1 MGGQVGRVAWYRFRA
16 TLRRRGGG
24 YLAIVL
30 LIGLTGGIAMG
41 SLAAARRTQSSFGTF
56 LASTSPSD
64 LDLAAYAPDLT
75 RELMRMPGVQG
86 VRSALQSVNVF
97 PLGPGG
103 AAIFPP
109 AYLSGEA
116 APVGSIDGE
125 YFDQDRVT
133 VTAGRMADPDTADQ
147 FVATAQAARFLGW
160 HVGEV
165 IPMGVYT
172 NAQLN
177 AAAFGTTKVKP
188 RRRLRMRLVG
198 TVVFNNEVVLDEIDR
213 LPSFVLF
220 TPALTRP
227 FSAGLNYRQYGL
239 RLSDGARGVP
249 AVEREI
255 VEALPPRTTYFT
267 RTAALAAGALALAVV
282 VAVLPGEAAARANP
296 STALRSA

>member
-1 MGGQVGRVAWYRFRA
+1 
-16 TLRRRGGG
+16 
-24 YLAIVL
+24 
-30 LIGLTGGIAMG
+30 
-41 SLAAARRTQSSFGTF
+41 
-56 LASTSPSD
+56 
-64 LDLAAYAPDLT
+64 
-75 RELMRMPGVQG
+75 
-86 VRSALQSVNVF
+86 
-97 PLGPGG
+97 
-103 AAIFPP
+103 
-109 AYLSGEA
+109 
-116 APVGSIDGE
+116 
-125 YFDQDRVT
+125 
-133 VTAGRMADPDTADQ
+133 
-147 FVATAQAARFLGW
+147 
-160 HVGEV
+160 
-165 IPMGVYT
+165 MGVYT

-220 TPALTRP
+220 TPAHTRP
-227 FSAGLNYRQYGL
+227 ISAGLNYRQNGL